1 MPEELPY
8 IFDLLW
14 DIKEQSKLESSI
26 LSHLES
32 VVSKLESVE
41 DTGLVLSGS
50 TILGIRI
57 AVDKIK
63 AYL

>member
-1 MPEELPY
+1 MGH
-8 IFDLLW
+8 
-14 DIKEQSKLESSI
+14 KEQSKLESSI

-41 DTGLVLSGS
+41 DTGLVLSSS
-50 TILGIRI
+50 TILGIKI